1 MIDFFVK
8 TMYNENRKRETQIV
22 LPDLEKNKPFPLAKA
37 EWFIFIA
44 YVVGKLMLTFTINAI
59 II

>member
-1 MIDFFVK
+1 
-8 TMYNENRKRETQIV
+8 MYNENRKRETQIV

-44 YVVGKLMLTFTINAI
+44 YVVVKLMLTFTINAI